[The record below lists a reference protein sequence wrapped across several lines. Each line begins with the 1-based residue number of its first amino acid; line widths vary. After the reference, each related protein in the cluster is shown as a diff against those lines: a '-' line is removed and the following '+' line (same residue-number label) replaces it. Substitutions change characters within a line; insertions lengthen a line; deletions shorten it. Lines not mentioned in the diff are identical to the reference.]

1 MTNLQ
6 IIRKLQKIIKKNPSE
21 FQAVSD
27 LFEMLRIYE
36 SENYD
41 KSHGF
46 NKDLRVITA
55 QQAKNGKLGIGKN
68 TDFYYLHKKTLLFDA
83 KDEFDAFLQYVEFD
97 RDPERKFYIPRRK
110 IIKPIVDSLQEI
122 EDDKIDLLAISQ
134 PPGTGKTTLGIF
146 FLSWIMGKY
155 PDIPNLAS
163 AHADKLTRSF
173 YDGVLTIITDP
184 EYLWA
189 DVFPGVQV
197 QSTNSKDETIN
208 LNKPKRFK
216 SLTCRSIDGSLT
228 GATRCEKILYADDL
242 VSGIEEALSIDRLDS
257 LWDKYTNDL
266 KSRKKQGCKEIHIA
280 TRWSVHDPIGRLQK
294 QYENDPRAKFI
305 AFPALDENDESN
317 FNYKYGV
324 GFDTKYFHDMRDNL
338 DDVSWKC
345 LYMNEP
351 IEREGLLLPED
362 ELLTY
367 NGVLPGTEPVRKYF
381 ACDVA
386 WGGGDALS
394 APIAY
399 EYEDGS
405 VYIPDVVFNKGDK
418 TITRPIVVGKLMQH
432 LPHLSRFEANN
443 GGDEYADAVDE
454 DLKALGIRLN
464 ISHRKAPSTQSKL
477 SRIVRA
483 APDIKKFYF
492 LDKKHRSKEYAAFM
506 KELTSFTQT
515 GKNKHDD
522 APDSLAMLA
531 DLIYHS
537 IGKAEVIKRPF

>member
-1 MTNLQ
+1 
-6 IIRKLQKIIKKNPSE
+6 
-21 FQAVSD
+21 
-27 LFEMLRIYE
+27 
-36 SENYD
+36 
-41 KSHGF
+41 
-46 NKDLRVITA
+46 
-55 QQAKNGKLGIGKN
+55 
-68 TDFYYLHKKTLLFDA
+68 
-83 KDEFDAFLQYVEFD
+83 
-97 RDPERKFYIPRRK
+97 
-110 IIKPIVDSLQEI
+110 
-122 EDDKIDLLAISQ
+122 
-134 PPGTGKTTLGIF
+134 
-146 FLSWIMGKY
+146 
-155 PDIPNLAS
+155 
-163 AHADKLTRSF
+163 
-173 YDGVLTIITDP
+173 
-184 EYLWA
+184 
-189 DVFPGVQV
+189 
-197 QSTNSKDETIN
+197 
-208 LNKPKRFK
+208 
-216 SLTCRSIDGSLT
+216 
-228 GATRCEKILYADDL
+228 L

-257 LWDKYTNDL
+257 LWNKYTNDL

-351 IEREGLLLPED
+351 IEREGLLFPED

>member
-6 IIRKLQKIIKKNPSE
+6 IIKKLQKIVKKNPSE

-97 RDPERKFYIPRRK
+97 RDPDKKFYIPRRK

-257 LWDKYTNDL
+257 LWNKYTNDL

-351 IEREGLLLPED
+351 IEREGLLFPED

-464 ISHRKAPSTQSKL
+464 ISHRKAPSNQSKL

-522 APDSLAMLA
+522 APDSLAQLA